1 MNWNKL
7 ISLEQLDEIDNMSFQ
22 GPVLIFKH
30 STRCS
35 ISSTA
40 LSRLERNWNEQD
52 ALKSKPYY
60 LDLLNHR
67 AVSNDIERRY
77 NVEHQSPQILVI
89 AQGKCIY
96 SATHLE
102 IRMDEVRKKTL
113 GLL

>member
-22 GPVLIFKH
+22 VPVLIFKH

-52 ALKSKPYY
+52 ALKVKPYY

-67 AVSNDIERRY
+67 EISNDIERRY
-77 NVEHQSPQILVI
+77 NIEHQSPQILVI
-89 AQGKCIY
+89 AQGKCMY
-96 SATHLE
+96 TASHLE
-102 IRMDEVRKKTL
+102 IRMEEIRKKIE
-113 GLL
+113 GLI